1 MHLNTRI
8 FLAFAAGLLIFACG
22 FTLSQ
27 AKEVFPL
34 QLEVMDDS
42 VNVRAD
48 STVNSEVICKL
59 NQGDLILAF
68 SEFYDWYRVA
78 LPKQAAVFV
87 KDNLAAGLD
96 SKTVKIIKD
105 SVNIRLH
112 PAQSAP
118 IVGMAQK
125 GQALTLLSHDSG
137 WYKVEPTE
145 SCFGWL
151 HKRFVKKAPVLP
163 KKAGAKIEGADIKSN
178 TQNEN
183 KPDDT
188 FTAVGILSRYGWIF
202 KKPYTHKIVTQ
213 DNKIFLLKAE
223 SQLLEPVVRHNVKIT
238 GRINNGLSQKYP
250 VIEVTRME
258 ALD

>member
-8 FLAFAAGLLIFACG
+8 FLALPAGLLIFACG

-27 AKEVFPL
+27 AEEVFPL

-68 SEFYDWYRVA
+68 SESYGWYKVA

-112 PAQSAP
+112 PGQSSR

-151 HKRFVKKAPVLP
+151 HKRFVKKATVLP
-163 KKAGAKIEGADIKSN
+163 KKEEAKIEVGDIKGN

-188 FTAVGILSRYGWIF
+188 FTAVGRLSRYGWIF
-202 KKPYTHKIVTQ
+202 KKSYTHKIVTQ
-213 DNKIFLLKAE
+213 DYKIFLLKAE
-223 SQLLEPVVRHNVKIT
+223 RQLLEAAVGHNVKVT
-238 GRINNGLSQKYP
+238 GKINNELSQKYP
-250 VIEVTRME
+250 VIEITQME